1 MVQWRRVGCRAC
13 IVAED
18 DGAYFVEDLTESEA
32 LSNNIAAK
40 EYEEEEWD
48 AEASFPMEVRD
59 PNTYTWFIV
68 FEYDDGEDWETPSYK
83 EYGAD
88 TEGALTIHEDL
99 KTRDE
104 LMKLLEGYS
113 CEDLRNDNMS
123 RAQVILPS

>member
-1 MVQWRRVGCRAC
+1 MGTMNKVIQSGWLSEEEWDVEAC

-18 DGAYFVEDLTESEA
+18 DGAYFVEDLTKSEA

-48 AEASFPMEVRD
+48 AEASFSMEVRD

-68 FEYDDGEDWETPSYK
+68 FEYDDGEDWETPSYE

-104 LMKLLEGYS
+104 VKEA
-113 CEDLRNDNMS
+113 S
-123 RAQVILPS
+123 RRI